1 MAAPAPAPA
10 PAGRGL
16 IDEVVQSSADA
27 TDEWLRVKARVRAHV
42 QRVMA
47 GDAGNFRQ
55 IVETKLRDC
64 ASRRKTVLTM
74 EHTLSDQTI
83 TGLDPKGVLF
93 GEVPSEIMPS
103 SKELWE
109 DAPEWM
115 RPFLP
120 SMQAVQSRTAATQVQ
135 GKRVEYGRILFAFTW
150 SDRLKAEMGRRAEEF
165 RAGAKRKAED
175 GGEPEREVKVK
186 PEPPAS

>member
-16 IDEVVQSSADA
+16 IDEVVQRSADA
-27 TDEWLRVKARVRAHV
+27 CDEWVRVKARVRAHV
-42 QRVMA
+42 QRIMA
-47 GDAGNFRQ
+47 GDTGTFREV
-55 IVETKLRDC
+55 VEAKLRSH
-64 ASRRKTVLTM
+64 ASMRKQSLSM
-74 EHTLSDQTI
+74 QHTLSVQTM
-83 TGLDPKGVLF
+83 TDLDPKGVLF

-120 SMQAVQSRTAATQVQ
+120 SMEAVQSSTACTQVQ
-135 GKRVEYGRILFAFTW
+135 GKRVEYGKVHFVFTW
-150 SDRLKAEMGRRAEEF
+150 KDQLRAEMGRR
-165 RAGAKRKAED
+165 AKRKAED